1 MKKRKM
7 RMGRSL
13 VIVRKFFPKVTT
25 VEDATREITIEVTK
39 RDAST
44 AQARDHAQCAMAV
57 ACKRAMDLDGVIIA
71 IKTAYLVKGT
81 KALRYMVP
89 ESVQREI
96 VSFDRGAAFA
106 PGEYRLRRP
115 EPSTRIGTEQR
126 TGRNGGGTGGEQ
138 AAARRHFTEG
148 VRAVVGSRRAVRALP

>member
-1 MKKRKM
+1 MKKK
-7 RMGRSL
+7 RMGKSL
-13 VIVRKFFPKVTT
+13 IIVRKFFPKVTT
-25 VEDATREITIEVTK
+25 VEDARREITIEVTK

-106 PGEYRLRRP
+106 PGEYRLRPP
-115 EPSTRIGTEQR
+115 EPSIRIGAPHANGRSDKR
-126 TGRNGGGTGGEQ
+126 TGEQ